1 MMCLAELFPAVA
13 ERLGFKPV
21 MELPL
26 SGVTDGVRF
35 FFPHEAQRTE

>member
-1 MMCLAELFPAVA
+1 MCLAELFPAVA

-26 SGVTDGVRF
+26 SSATDDFHF
-35 FFPHEAQRTE
+35 FSPHEAQGAYE

>member
-1 MMCLAELFPAVA
+1 MCLAELFPAVA

-26 SGVTDGVRF
+26 SSATDGFHF
-35 FFPHEAQRTE
+35 FSPHEAQGT